1 MSVYY
6 VAWRGPGAVLHNT
19 HGILHE
25 TSGEAGGN
33 VMAEMELA
41 STKYDLDLVLESVSL
56 SAIVIAMDRAYRYAY
71 GYRIRDRIARLFF
84 FFPGE
89 FREFR
94 GFRGLVLSNR
104 SKHGRNS
111 SKH

>member
-56 SAIVIAMDRAYRYAY
+56 SAIGIAHC
-71 GYRIRDRIARLFF
+71 
-84 FFPGE
+84 
-89 FREFR
+89 
-94 GFRGLVLSNR
+94 V
-104 SKHGRNS
+104 
-111 SKH
+111 